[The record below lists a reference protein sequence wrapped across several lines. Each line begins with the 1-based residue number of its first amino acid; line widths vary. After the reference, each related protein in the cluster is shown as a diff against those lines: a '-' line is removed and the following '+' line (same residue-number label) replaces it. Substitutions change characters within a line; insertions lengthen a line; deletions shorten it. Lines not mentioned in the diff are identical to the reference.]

1 MDRRKYT
8 EGFKLEA
15 ARLINE
21 RGMSHVQAAQDL
33 GAHMSELRVDKQSS
47 PTIRNTPLLGTAR

>member
-21 RGMSHVQAAQDL
+21 RGMSYAQAAQDL
-33 GAHMSELRVDKQSS
+33 GVHMLELRVWM
-47 PTIRNTPLLGTAR
+47 GTAR

>member
-8 EGFKLEA
+8 EAFKPEA
-15 ARLINE
+15 VRLINE
-21 RGMSHVQAAQDL
+21 RGIAQAAQDL
-33 GAHMSELRVDKQSS
+33 GVHMSELRVDKQSS